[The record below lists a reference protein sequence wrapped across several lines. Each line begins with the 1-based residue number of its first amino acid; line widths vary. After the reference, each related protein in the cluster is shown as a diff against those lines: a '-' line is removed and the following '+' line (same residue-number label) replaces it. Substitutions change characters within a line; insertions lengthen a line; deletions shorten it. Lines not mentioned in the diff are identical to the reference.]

1 MVYKGP
7 VNQVTPAAV
16 RYCAGYRQVMAKIEK
31 NPREDGEYLNSL
43 ARGLAVLRS
52 FSRDKPGMTL
62 SELAAH
68 TELNP
73 AVVRRCLN
81 TLQHLGYVTKKD
93 KLFLLRPEVFSL
105 GSAYIE
111 SMNLEEVITP
121 SLQRV
126 RDLTGNSTAM
136 AILSDFDI
144 LFMVYV
150 STKLLTRVVAG
161 VGTRFPAYATSAGR
175 VLLAHMDKDR
185 LTDYLNN
192 VKTVA
197 LTDRTVVSRSG
208 LRNILQEVRKQ
219 GYAATQGELDF
230 GVVSVAVPLHAED
243 GRVIASLSCSTS
255 LARQNLELMVRE
267 VVPELQQ
274 AAREIEYE
282 LRRCPL
288 LVHSITN

>member
-1 MVYKGP
+1 MGWNCYIRSSLTSLMQSAMP
-7 VNQVTPAAV
+7 
-16 RYCAGYRQVMAKIEK
+16 KIEK

-43 ARGLAVLRS
+43 ARGLAVLRA
-52 FSRDKPGMTL
+52 FSREKPGMTL

-81 TLQHLGYVTKKD
+81 TLMHLGYVAKKD
-93 KLFLLRPEVFSL
+93 KVFLLRPEVFSL

-136 AILSDFDI
+136 AILSGADI

-175 VLLAHMDKDR
+175 VLLADMDKEQ
-185 LTDYLNN
+185 LNQYLGS
-192 VKTVA
+192 VELLP
-197 LTDRTVVSRSG
+197 LTDRSVVSKSKLRS
-208 LRNILQEVRKQ
+208 LLLDVKKQ

-230 GVVSVAVPLHAED
+230 GVVSVAVPLHADD

-255 LARQNLELMVRE
+255 LARQNLDTMVRDI
-267 VVPELQQ
+267 VPELLQ

-288 LVHSITN
+288 LVHSITS

>member
-1 MVYKGP
+1 MS
-7 VNQVTPAAV
+7 
-16 RYCAGYRQVMAKIEK
+16 KIEK

-43 ARGLAVLRS
+43 ARGLAVLRA
-52 FSRDKPGMTL
+52 FGRDKPGMTL

-81 TLQHLGYVTKKD
+81 TLMHLGYVAKKD

-111 SMNLEEVITP
+111 SMNLEEVVSP

-126 RDLTGNSTAM
+126 RDKSGNSVAM
-136 AILSDFDI
+136 AVLSDYDI

-150 STKLLTRVVAG
+150 STRLLTRVVAG
-161 VGTRFPAYATSAGR
+161 VGTRFPAYATAAGR
-175 VLLAHMDKDR
+175 VLLAHADKAW
-185 LTDYLNN
+185 LAGYFGKVNL
-192 VKTVA
+192 VA
-197 LTDRTVVSRSG
+197 LTDRTLTSRSA
-208 LRNILQEVRKQ
+208 LRSELAEVRRR
-219 GYAATQGELDF
+219 GYSAIQGELDF

-255 LARQNLELMVRE
+255 LARQTLDEMVAE
-267 VVPELQQ
+267 VVPQLHE